1 MVAEMRMTPEQWLKI
16 ADLMKGDIESV
27 KIGLSMINSFS
38 MTGNRAAVV
47 TLAIILEDHIGN
59 NKGTVRD
66 MWATYCKNWYWFL
79 YRVNSTLAGMHSPH
93 REGKGKSN
101 SYVLIAWINQPK
113 RTPDEKEWIG
123 FYKKWIEDTD
133 KGGFLP

>member
-1 MVAEMRMTPEQWLKI
+1 MAAEVRMTPEQWMKI

-27 KIGLSMINSFS
+27 KIGLSMINSFP

-79 YRVNSTLAGMHSPH
+79 YRVNSTLAGMNSPR
-93 REGKGKSN
+93 REVSGKS
-101 SYVLIAWINQPK
+101 YPHVLIVWINQPK
-113 RTPDEKEWIG
+113 RTLDEKEWVE